1 MVLGISIHQIP
12 LRISSKQSSD
22 TRRQNGERYTIL
34 GSWWCNTSDPQVKTF
49 TNRPSV
55 SWSRSYC
62 SLMIYWK
69 GNKKWLKEEKYT
81 QNKRKKKTWG
91 RGKRNNFN
99 SQAFQQPQKLK
110 AGCSWRWHCHVPLSI
125 APKILVP
132 KWDRI
137 WKYTGCLFCNYA
149 VSQAIKPALHFYL
162 SHKKQVLISHGKT
175 VT

>member
-1 MVLGISIHQIP
+1 MCLSMVLGISIHQIP

-81 QNKRKKKTWG
+81 QNKRKKKNM
-91 RGKRNNFN
+91 RKGK
-99 SQAFQQPQKLK
+99 
-110 AGCSWRWHCHVPLSI
+110 
-125 APKILVP
+125 
-132 KWDRI
+132 
-137 WKYTGCLFCNYA
+137 
-149 VSQAIKPALHFYL
+149 
-162 SHKKQVLISHGKT
+162 KKQFQFPSFPATAEVEDWVQLKMALPCASQYCSKDFSTQMGQDLEVYRMFIL
-175 VT
+175 